1 MIEKSHYCSLIENK
15 KIQIKDMLY
24 DEKKIK
30 QEKQQ
35 KKYMKENSNLHILDI
50 KLFELGMEINIL
62 YIF

>member
-1 MIEKSHYCSLIENK
+1 MIENSHYRSLIENK

-24 DEKKIK
+24 AEKKNK
-30 QEKQQ
+30 TEKTK